1 MNFSFRVSP
10 TNEEGTRAR
19 LGQITTANGIIETPV
34 FMPVGT
40 FATVKAMR
48 PEELKSLG
56 ASIILGNTYHLF
68 LRPGHELIRAAG
80 GLRRFMNWNAPIL
93 TDSGGFQVFSLGKRD
108 QQIQGERDEAAMP
121 NRNTKQATISDDGV
135 TFQSYLDG
143 RSHFMTPELSIEIQ
157 EALDSDIMM
166 VFDDCTPYPATTEE
180 SLRSMN
186 RSIAWEKRSLAARKK
201 PNALFAII
209 QGGVY
214 PHLRQ
219 ECLERL
225 MELEGDGKNGVFQ
238 GVALGGLSVGEPID
252 KMYEMVD
259 CMTPKMPADRPRY
272 LMGVGTP
279 ENLITC
285 IDLGID
291 MFDCIIPTRHART
304 GVFFT
309 ETGSVPVKNACYR
322 ADAGPIDN
330 ACACYTCKHY
340 SRSYLH
346 HLYKSHEILAPML
359 GTIHNL
365 HYYLHLMSRTRS
377 AIAEGKFKEFKK
389 DFFRKRNY
397 FPQE

>member
-1 MNFSFRVSP
+1 MNFSFQVLG
-10 TNEEGTRAR
+10 TEEGTRAR
-19 LGQITTANGIIETPV
+19 LGRMTTANGVIETPV

-48 PEELKSLG
+48 PEELKSMG

-68 LRPGHELIRAAG
+68 LRPGHELIRRAG

-93 TDSGGFQVFSLGKRD
+93 TDSGGFQVYSLGKRD
-108 QQIQGERDEAAMP
+108 QKTQGDRDEAAAP
-121 NRNTKQATISDDGV
+121 LHNTKQATVSDDGV
-135 TFQSYLDG
+135 TFQSYVDG
-143 RSHFMTPELSIEIQ
+143 KSHFMTPELSIEIQ
-157 EALDSDIMM
+157 EALDADIMM
-166 VFDDCTPYPATTEE
+166 VFDDCTPYPATVEE
-180 SLRSMN
+180 ALRSMN
-186 RSIAWEKRSLAARKK
+186 RSIAWEKRSLAARKSQ
-201 PNALFAII
+201 NALFAII

-225 MELEGDGKNGVFQ
+225 MELEGDGSGNVFQ
-238 GVALGGLSVGEPID
+238 GVALGGLSVGEPIP

-259 CMTPKMPADRPRY
+259 VMTPKMPAGRPRY

-279 ENLITC
+279 EDLITC

-309 ETGSVPVKNACYR
+309 DTGTIPIKNACYTT
-322 ADAGPIDN
+322 DQGPIDP
-330 ACACYTCKHY
+330 ACACYTCKNY
-340 SRSYLH
+340 SRSYLK
-346 HLYKSHEILAPML
+346 HLYMTHEILAPML

-365 HYYLHLMSRTRS
+365 HYYLNLMSEVRR
-377 AIAEGKFKEFKK
+377 AIGEGRFGRFKK
-389 DFFRKRNY
+389 DFFAKRAAHG
-397 FPQE
+397 